1 MIGEILGNY
10 RILKKLGEGGMGSVY
25 LARDLSLEREV
36 AVKVISPELARN
48 PRLMA
53 RFRVEAIAQAKL
65 NHSNITV
72 IHSFDQEKD
81 NYYIVMEFVDGNTLK
96 HVIKE
101 KGKMPLPQAM
111 NIFSQILKAITYA
124 HSRGV
129 VHRDIKPSNIFLTK
143 DQRAKIGDFG
153 IAKVEGIEGLTKM
166 GSTLGSP
173 LYSSPEQLMGKK
185 IDDRTDVYSLGMT
198 LYQMVTGELPFKPST
213 DSEYQIIQEVLKT
226 TIRKPSELDKTIPP
240 EVDAVIMKSLAKAP
254 EERFKGAMEFDTAI
268 KELMIPAPQP
278 APPPPPAPPKKE
290 PAKKKRIPGGPE
302 EAKGMPAQKR
312 VIMVAL
318 VLGIILVSM
327 VIFLV
332 YSGKDE
338 PGPQTIPS
346 GPSHTV
352 PQTNTNQTQSDIPS
366 FIQPDPKKSHTQ
378 PSTSFTPKQEP
389 SAVMGGGVSSTLNKM
404 DWWIKKEEY
413 SKAVEVGNQ
422 AVENGTV
429 SGDIYQKLAQAY
441 YYDGKER
448 NARRYYWKVLEL
460 GQSFRF
466 KVHYEYKKNKTTS
479 GTLAISESMVSF
491 SPYRQDLGSLGFS
504 IRVSQIKRVSDD
516 LVSDLTGIFK
526 KKKNRENP
534 ALVIRT
540 KQKEKHII
548 QVKNQDAKLRGFIK
562 DIIKTL
568 KK

>member
-10 RILKKLGEGGMGSVY
+10 RILKKLGEGGMGTVY

-36 AVKVISPELARN
+36 AIKIISPELARN

-111 NIFSQILKAITYA
+111 NIFSQILKAIAYA

-129 VHRDIKPSNIFLTK
+129 VHRDIKPSNILLTK

-166 GSTLGSP
+166 GTTLGSP

-185 IDDRTDVYSLGMT
+185 IDDRTDIYSLGIT

-213 DSEYQIIQEVLKT
+213 DSEYQVIQEVLKT

-240 EVDAVIMKSLAKAP
+240 EVDAVIMKSLAKALGD
-254 EERFKGAMEFDTAI
+254 RFKGAMEFDTAI

-278 APPPPPAPPKKE
+278 APPKKE
-290 PAKKKRIPGGPE
+290 TTKKKRIPGGPE

-318 VLGIILVSM
+318 VLGIILVSV

-332 YSGKDE
+332 YSGKNE

-346 GPSHTV
+346 GPSHNV
-352 PQTNTNQTQSDIPS
+352 PQTNTSQTQNDIPS
-366 FIQPDPKKSHTQ
+366 FIQPDPKKVG
-378 PSTSFTPKQEP
+378 KQP
-389 SAVMGGGVSSTLNKM
+389 SAVMGGGVSSSLSKM
-404 DWWIKKEEY
+404 DWWIKKKEY
-413 SKAVEVGNQ
+413 ANAVEVGNQ
-422 AVENGTV
+422 AIENGTV

-448 NARRYYWKVLEL
+448 NARRYYWKILEL
-460 GQSFRF
+460 GESFRF
-466 KVHYEYKKNKTTS
+466 KVHYEYKKNKTIS
-479 GTLAISESMVSF
+479 GTLAISESMLSF
-491 SPYRQDLGSLGFS
+491 SPHREDLGSLGFS

-516 LVSDLTGIFK
+516 LVSDITGIFK
-526 KKKNRENP
+526 KKKKRKNP
-534 ALVIRT
+534 ALVIKD
-540 KQKEKHII
+540 KQKEKYII
-548 QVKNQDAKLRGFIK
+548 QVKSQDSKLRSFIK

>member
-36 AVKVISPELARN
+36 AIKVISPELART

-65 NHSNITV
+65 NHPNITA
-72 IHSFDQEKD
+72 IHSFEQEKD
-81 NYYIVMEFVDGNTLK
+81 NYFIVMEFVDGKTLK

-101 KGKMPLPQAM
+101 KGKIPLTQAM

-124 HSRGV
+124 HSQGV

-143 DQRAKIGDFG
+143 DQQAKIGDFG

-185 IDDRTDVYSLGMT
+185 IDNRTDIYSLGIT
-198 LYQMVTGELPFKPST
+198 LYQMLTGELPFKPST
-213 DSEYQIIQEVLKT
+213 DSEYQVIQEVLKT
-226 TIRKPSELDKTIPP
+226 TIKKPSELDKTIPP

-254 EERFKGAMEFDTAI
+254 EDRFKGAAEFDTAI
-268 KELMIPAPQP
+268 KELMIPTPQ
-278 APPPPPAPPKKE
+278 PAPPKKE
-290 PAKKKRIPGGPE
+290 PVKKKRIPERPE
-302 EAKGMPAQKR
+302 EAKGIPAQKR
-312 VIMVAL
+312 AIMVAL
-318 VLGIILVSM
+318 VLGIILVSV
-327 VIFLV
+327 VIFLI
-332 YSGKDE
+332 YSGKNE
-338 PGPQTIPS
+338 PGLQTIPS
-346 GPSHTV
+346 GPSHHV
-352 PQTNTNQTQSDIPS
+352 PQTNNNQKQNDIPS
-366 FIQPDPKKSHTQ
+366 FIQPDPKKVGKQ
-378 PSTSFTPKQEP
+378 PSM
-389 SAVMGGGVSSTLNKM
+389 VIGGDVPSTLSKM
-404 DWWIKKEEY
+404 NWWIKKTEY
-413 SKAVEVGNQ
+413 SKAVSVGNQ
-422 AVENGTV
+422 AIENGIV
-429 SGDIYQKLAQAY
+429 SADIYQKLAQAY

-448 NARRYYWKVLEL
+448 NARRYYWKLLEM
-460 GQSFRF
+460 GESFRF
-466 KVHYEYKKNKTTS
+466 KVYYEYKKNKTIS
-479 GTLAISESMVSF
+479 GTLAISGSMLSF

-504 IRVSQIKRVSDD
+504 TGVSQIKRVSDD
-516 LVSDLTGIFK
+516 LVSDITGIFK

-534 ALVIRT
+534 ALIIRT
-540 KQKEKHII
+540 RQKEKYVI
-548 QVKNQDAKLRGFIK
+548 QVKSQDAKLRSFIK